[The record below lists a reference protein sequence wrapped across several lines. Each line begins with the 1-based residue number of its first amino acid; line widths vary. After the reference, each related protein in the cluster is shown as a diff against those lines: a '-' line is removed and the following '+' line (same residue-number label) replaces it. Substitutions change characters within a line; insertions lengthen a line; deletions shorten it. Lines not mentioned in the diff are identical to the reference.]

1 MNSRIWALIL
11 SLVILLGLCGC
22 SKPDS
27 NSTFSIRFLD
37 VGQGDAALV
46 ECDGHYMLIDGGGGK
61 SDAENKNAGEKV
73 YNALRDNGVKKL
85 DILAISHLHADHI
98 GGLSKGLQA
107 LEGRNPIGI
116 TISNSKT
123 SDTATFR
130 DFEHE
135 LYRNESEITIPAP
148 GDVFKLG
155 SATVKVLDTSAEE
168 ANDSMILLITY
179 GSTRFLFTGDIER
192 NGQLRVIEELQKDTE
207 KYGQSLIKMPHH
219 GAYNDDYGL
228 RKNALYLLLR
238 EYDPNYIVVS
248 VGKNN
253 QYKHPHEETIDMLE
267 NLIIDVKGLNWSSH
281 VFRTDENGDI
291 WVQSN
296 GKDISVRGSK

>member
-1 MNSRIWALIL
+1 MNRRIWALIL
-11 SLVILLGLCGC
+11 SLVILLVLCSC

-61 SDAENKNAGEKV
+61 SDAENKKAGEKV

-107 LEGRNPIGI
+107 LQGRNPIGI

-123 SDTATFR
+123 SDTTTFS

-135 LYRNESEITIPAP
+135 LYRNASEITIPAS
-148 GDVFKLG
+148 GDIFNLG
-155 SATVKVLDTSAEE
+155 SATIKVLDTSAEE
-168 ANDSMILLITY
+168 ANDSMVLLITY

-192 NGQLRVIEELQKDTE
+192 NGQLRVIEALQKETG
-207 KYGQSLIKMPHH
+207 KYEQSLIKMPHH
-219 GAYNDDYGL
+219 GAYNDDSGL
-228 RKNALYLLLR
+228 RENALYLLLR
-238 EYDPNYIVVS
+238 EFYPNFIVIS

-253 QYKHPHEETIDMLE
+253 QYMHPHQETLDMLE
-267 NLIIDVKGLNWSSH
+267 NLIIDDKKLEWSSH
-281 VFRTDENGDI
+281 VFRTDIDGDI
-291 WVQSN
+291 LVRSN
-296 GKDISVRGSK
+296 GKDISIEGSK

>member
-11 SLVILLGLCGC
+11 SLAILLGLCGC

-61 SDAENKNAGEKV
+61 SDAENKTAGEKV

-98 GGLSKGLQA
+98 GGLIKGLRA
-107 LEGRNPIGI
+107 LDGCKPIGI

-123 SDTATFR
+123 SNTETFH

-155 SATVKVLDTSAEE
+155 SATVKVLETSAEE
-168 ANDSMILLITY
+168 ANDSMVLLITN
-179 GSTRFLFTGDIER
+179 GSTRYLLNGDIER
-192 NGQLRVIEELQKDTE
+192 NGQLRVIEELQKDTG

-228 RKNALYLLLR
+228 RENALYLLLR

-253 QYKHPHEETIDMLE
+253 PYKHPHEETIDMLE

-291 WVQSN
+291 LVQSN